1 MLKENPATQ
10 DVPVVFYSLPEER
23 ESGSVLEL
31 NYLAKPLGSS
41 ELAQAIERHDL
52 TGQES
57 QAAQTILVVEDD
69 PQLLNLHMRMVQTQ
83 LPGSRVVPARNGR
96 EALEVMEH
104 TRPALVLLDLMMPEV
119 DGFKVLEAMRRREIT
134 RDVPVIVLT
143 AQSLTETE
151 MARLQ
156 QGVVAV
162 LGKGLFSSSEVL
174 AQVEATLARSKRLGS
189 ETQRLVRQAMAY
201 IHRHYAEQITR
212 SDLAHHV
219 AVNERY
225 LTHCFQQELKVS
237 PMSYLNRYRV
247 RQAKGLLEKST
258 RSITEVAL
266 AIGFTDLS
274 YFGRVFRQEVGIS
287 PSAYQHG
294 QRPEVT

>member
-1 MLKENPATQ
+1 
-10 DVPVVFYSLPEER
+10 
-23 ESGSVLEL
+23 
-31 NYLAKPLGSS
+31 
-41 ELAQAIERHDL
+41 
-52 TGQES
+52 
-57 QAAQTILVVEDD
+57 
-69 PQLLNLHMRMVQTQ
+69 
-83 LPGSRVVPARNGR
+83 
-96 EALEVMEH
+96 
-104 TRPALVLLDLMMPEV
+104 LDLMMPEV
-119 DGFKVLEAMRRREIT
+119 DGFKVLEAMLRREIT

-156 QGVVAV
+156 HGVVAV
-162 LGKGLFSSSEVL
+162 LEKGMFSSSEVL

-201 IHRHYAEQITR
+201 IHRHFAEQITR
-212 SDLAHHV
+212 SDLARHV

-225 LTHCFQQELKVS
+225 LTHCFQQELNVS
-237 PMSYLNRYRV
+237 PVSYLNRYRV
-247 RQAKGLLEKST
+247 RQAKGLLEKGS

-266 AIGFTDLS
+266 AIGFTDIS

-294 QRPEVT
+294 QRPDVT